1 MLTITFQ
8 LNQQN
13 LNQDQVWLTLEY
25 LKGGKMNSDEL
36 KAKLTHYYDLRN
48 ELKNADIEEK
58 VDERLEEMRDE
69 VRVKVKAEI
78 DADIIKCTNY
88 VELLDDLVKE
98 QCNIEDRTACAPIEA
113 PIEAEVDVKEPAIEA
128 ETNAP
133 TESATLV
140 DTITVEGGTNQCQ

>member
-1 MLTITFQ
+1 
-8 LNQQN
+8 
-13 LNQDQVWLTLEY
+13 
-25 LKGGKMNSDEL
+25 MNSDEL

-113 PIEAEVDVKEPAIEA
+113 PIEAE
-128 ETNAP
+128 TNAP
-133 TESATLV
+133 TESATSV